1 MQQKADLWY
10 RIFVPDDR
18 FGNGLWVNF
27 EKRLYLFLE
36 YRSLRNEF
44 LKIDKTEIQ
53 PEVMT
58 AEP

>member
-1 MQQKADLWY
+1 MKTIERIIEEYY
-10 RIFVPDDR
+10 RGD
-18 FGNGLWVNF
+18 F